1 MEINRMR
8 QPLSALILVLLMYS
22 LVVAQSTALPA
33 PAAISIQPSP
43 QPVAVNQPNVQA
55 QPRVLN
61 LPAGTRL
68 DIETAYN
75 INSRDMRPGDL
86 LTFRVLVPVKIEGVD
101 VIPMG
106 ALVTG
111 RVVRAKRGG
120 HWGKA
125 GKLAWVME
133 DVVAVDLTR
142 VPLTANPDIPAGEH
156 KVTGTSHGGE
166 VATQMAVFGS
176 LMMFAAPLVLMSG
189 FKRGED
195 AVLPQGKRF
204 IVYVAKETKIQLP
217 GDAR

>member
-1 MEINRMR
+1 MR
-8 QPLSALILVLLMYS
+8 STLCLVITYLLATSSAIGQSPLRSSGAANS
-22 LVVAQSTALPA
+22 L
-33 PAAISIQPSP
+33 QPSP
-43 QPVAVNQPNVQA
+43 ATVAVDEPNVQA

-68 DIETAYN
+68 DIETAYT

-204 IVYVAKETKIQLP
+204 IVYVAKATKIQLP
-217 GDAR
+217 AAAQ

>member
-1 MEINRMR
+1 MKR
-8 QPLSALILVLLMYS
+8 ALIAVLIAVFATAS
-22 LVVAQSTALPA
+22 IPAQSPSTDASAGNGVHLSEVSPSTPA
-33 PAAISIQPSP
+33 TP
-43 QPVAVNQPNVQA
+43 QAHQFVIA
-55 QPRVLN
+55 
-61 LPAGTRL
+61 AGTRL
-68 DIETAYN
+68 DIEVAYTV
-75 INSRDMRPGDL
+75 NSKEIKPGDL
-86 LTFRVLVPVKIEGVD
+86 LSFRVLVPVKIQDVD

-111 RVVRAKRGG
+111 RVVKAKRGG

-125 GKLAWVME
+125 GKLAWLMD

-142 VPLTANPDIPAGEH
+142 VPLTANPDIPLGQN

-166 VATQMAVFGS
+166 IATQMAVFAP

-204 IVYVAKETKIQLP
+204 VVYVAKETSIRIPNGK
-217 GDAR
+217 

>member
-1 MEINRMR
+1 MR
-8 QPLSALILVLLMYS
+8 TSVSVLNAAILSLSLAYAPLV
-22 LVVAQSTALPA
+22 QGQA
-33 PAAISIQPSP
+33 PAANSIQPSP
-43 QPVAVNQPNVQA
+43 ATVASNDPSVQA
-55 QPRVLN
+55 PPRVLN

-86 LTFRVLVPVKIEGVD
+86 LTFRVLVPVKIEGAD
-101 VIPMG
+101 LIPMG

-111 RVVRAKRGG
+111 RVVKAKRGG

-125 GKLAWVME
+125 GKLAWMME

-142 VPLTANPDIPAGEH
+142 VPLTANPDIPLGQNR
-156 KVTGTSHGGE
+156 VTGTSHGGQ
-166 VATQMAVFGS
+166 VAAEMAIFGS
-176 LMMFAAPLVLMSG
+176 LLMFAAPLVLMSG

-204 IVYVAKETKIQLP
+204 VVYVARDTKIRLP
-217 GDAR
+217 KDER